1 MKGAAAAVVVVV
13 ASLSWPDGGDGGSLD
28 FTHDVLPFLQRQGCA
43 SAYCH
48 GGATGQGGFKLSL
61 FGSEALADYAAITAE
76 FGGRRIDP
84 EFPDRSLVLQKGLGK
99 LDHGGGR
106 RLPRDGQA
114 WRRLREW
121 IAAGAPWQRGAPRVL
136 HSLALQRRGDQVLAA
151 ATFGNERV
159 DVTDRALFSSSD
171 PRIVAVD
178 EAGRLQEVGPGR
190 AFVIARFATATATL
204 EVVRPFAA
212 DAAPVVA
219 PTEATAHSLDRAWL
233 RHLDELGLQAAA
245 QAAPERLARRLH
257 LDLVGRPPTPH
268 EVQRFVA
275 APDVERT
282 VRTLATRRE
291 FAAVWGEHLAR
302 WFELPAAATAPRRA
316 LVEALARG
324 DSLLRIVERIARGEL
339 PVIERLPDPRDRAE
353 YAARTLLG
361 LQLGCARC
369 HDHPEDR
376 WRQPEHLAFSAAF
389 APARAAAGGGMA
401 AGVLFDEV
409 TGQPVAPRWLA
420 LDDGEAAPHA
430 SFAQFVLGPAHGQLA
445 RNLANRVFAEV
456 LGRGLVEP
464 VDDHRASNPPAGAAM
479 LQELAGAFTRTD
491 GQLADVLAFVMTS
504 RLYALESAPSDDA
517 RREWLA
523 ARTPTALSPAAFAR
537 AVAAV
542 VGRDP
547 GGTLP
552 DEPLARE
559 LALRNGAFVH
569 ELLAAGGTTIDA
581 LFELGGSDRERL
593 DELWRTLLSR
603 APRDDEIA
611 AFLPLA
617 GQDRAAFRDLAMAV
631 LLGREFGQRR

>member
-1 MKGAAAAVVVVV
+1 MKLVV
-13 ASLSWPDGGDGGSLD
+13 AAWVVAIASWSSHDHGGDGAGRAFD
-28 FTHDVLPFLQRQGCA
+28 FATDVLPFLQRHGCA

-61 FGSEALADYAAITAE
+61 FGSDPLADYGAITDE
-76 FGGRRIDP
+76 FGGRRVDLASP
-84 EFPDRSLVLQKGLGK
+84 ERSLLLQKGLGR

-106 RLPRDGQA
+106 RLPRDGEA
-114 WRRLREW
+114 VRVLREW
-121 IAAGAPWQRGAPRVL
+121 IAAGAPWQRGPRRPPPAL
-136 HSLALQRRGDQVLAA
+136 TLQRHGDQLLTTAA
-151 ATFGNERV
+151 FGAESV
-159 DVTDRALFSSSD
+159 DVTDRAMFSSSD
-171 PRIVAVD
+171 PRVVVVD
-178 EAGRLQEVGPGR
+178 EGGRVQEVGPGR
-190 AFVIARFATATATL
+190 AFLIARFATTTATL
-204 EVVRPFAA
+204 AVTRPFAA
-212 DAAPVVA
+212 VAAPPAA
-219 PTEATAHSLDRAWL
+219 PASGLERAWAQ
-233 RHLDELGLQAAA
+233 HLGELGLQPIAM
-245 QAAPERLARRLH
+245 AAPERLARRLH

-268 EVQRFVA
+268 ELQQFVA

-282 VRTLATRRE
+282 VRALAARRE
-291 FAAVWGEHLAR
+291 FAVVWGEHLAR
-302 WFELPAAATAPRRA
+302 WFELPANGTGLRQA
-316 LVEALARG
+316 LVLALARG
-324 DSLLRIVERIARGEL
+324 DGLARIAARIAGGEL
-339 PVIERLPDPRDRAE
+339 PLIERLPDPRDRAE

-389 APARAAAGGGMA
+389 APARPAADGGMA
-401 AGVLFDEV
+401 PGVLFDEA

-420 LDDGEAAPHA
+420 LDGGGTAPPT
-430 SFAQFVLGPAHGQLA
+430 SFAGFLLGPGQDQLA
-445 RNLANRVFAEV
+445 RNLANRVFAEL

-464 VDDHRASNPPAGAAM
+464 VDDHRTGNPPAGGTM
-479 LQELAGAFTRTD
+479 LQELVAAFTRTD
-491 GQLADVLAFVMTS
+491 GQLAELLVVVMTS
-504 RLYALESAPSDDA
+504 RLYALESAPNDDP
-517 RREWLA
+517 RPDWLA
-523 ARTPTALSPAAFAR
+523 ARRPTSLSPAAFAR

-547 GGTLP
+547 RGPLP

-581 LFELGGSDRERL
+581 LFDLGGSAHERL